1 MPLYRFN
8 VMLQKAMELCNDLK
22 SLGSSLLSAIEKRD
36 AEAVSNLRASQ
47 ETSLLKSIRDV
58 KRAQIDEAKA
68 NIEALNKTRLT
79 TEARYNYYRDL
90 ERISDFETEQMDK
103 LSKSQI
109 LSTAAQ
115 KFQRSASI
123 ANLFPNVTWGTSG
136 VSASPVATFSLGG
149 PTLAAYYQ
157 SLATGRGMI
166 AGQFTYEANMSSI
179 VGGYARRW
187 DDWKLQET
195 LASRELDQ
203 IDKQIAASEI
213 RLAITEKEL
222 ENHEQQIANNEA
234 VEQVLRSKF
243 TNEELYNWMLGQTSK
258 VYFQTYKLAY
268 DLAKRAE
275 RTYRNELGLKD
286 SDFVR
291 FGYWDNLRKGLLA
304 GEQLALDLK
313 RMDVAYLDKN
323 KREYELT
330 KHISLLQLDPEA
342 LIQLRQTGECDVTIP
357 EWWFDLDNPGHY
369 MRRIKNVSL
378 SIPCV
383 TGPYVGVNFTL
394 SLKKSET
401 RITAG
406 DAQNGENYPR
416 KFTDDPQFVDAR
428 FEDSLGLTESIV
440 VSSAQNDSGLFET
453 NFRDERY
460 LPFEN
465 AGVISTWK
473 LHLPADPR
481 KDFPQFD
488 YDTISDVVFHVR
500 YTAREGGDTL
510 RNAARAAIQGEMKK
524 ESSPEGL
531 TRLLSVRHEFPTAWA
546 KFQNQVTPQNSN
558 FQLAIHLRREHY
570 PLWTQKLN
578 AVSQFTIFV
587 RSNDDLQPASSI
599 DLELT
604 TPNANSP
611 TKIPLTQENAEFG
624 ELFFGTLPDLTKE
637 PKENLHMEPTGD
649 LQIALSSKAISDLW
663 IAVTLSNSPNP

>member
-1 MPLYRFN
+1 
-8 VMLQKAMELCNDLK
+8 
-22 SLGSSLLSAIEKRD
+22 
-36 AEAVSNLRASQ
+36 
-47 ETSLLKSIRDV
+47 LLKSIRDV

-222 ENHEQQIANNEA
+222 ENHEQQIANSEA

-275 RTYRNELGLKD
+275 RTYRNELGLRD

-383 TGPYVGVNFTL
+383 TGPYVSVNCFL

-428 FEDSLGLTESIV
+428 FVDSLGLIESIV

-465 AGVISTWK
+465 AGAISTWK

-546 KFQNQVTPQNSN
+546 KFQNQVVPQNSK

-570 PLWTQKLN
+570 PLWAQKLN
-578 AVSQFTIFV
+578 AVSQFTFFV
-587 RSNDDLQPASSI
+587 GSNEDLQPASSI
-599 DLELT
+599 DLDIT
-604 TPNANSP
+604 TPKAN
-611 TKIPLTQENAEFG
+611 IQLTQENAKFG
-624 ELFFGTLPDLTKE
+624 ELFVGKLPDLTKE
-637 PKENLHMEPTGD
+637 PKENLHMEPTGN
-649 LQIALSSKAISDLW
+649 LEIALSSKAISDLW
-663 IAVTLSNSPNP
+663 IAVTLSSSNP